1 MEVHEI
7 LTCCA
12 SLCSEDACPRGMQHA
27 RCLCCQ
33 GMVKLLASNPDDKD
47 VVKEVARALKF
58 MAAERTLPEQ
68 VQQRG
73 RALLSRWSR
82 RISFLL
88 HDKFEWNIK
97 DSSVWSVLVASFA
110 VGVVTVLAGLKY
122 LLI

>member
-1 MEVHEI
+1 
-7 LTCCA
+7 
-12 SLCSEDACPRGMQHA
+12 
-27 RCLCCQ
+27 
-33 GMVKLLASNPDDKD
+33 MVKLLASNPDDKD